1 MMMIYEYDPRHS
13 IFHPLG
19 TFAAFWH
26 KYDKICWGQH
36 CTGNRKLR
44 IWLIRDLLETEREGL
59 VSILDISDYFSS
71 VFSIRKRDGSGSGL
85 YFLQGWNQY
94 NNL

>member
-44 IWLIRDLLETEREGL
+44 IWLIRDLLETECEGL
-59 VSILDISDYFSS
+59 VSISRHFRLFFFCIFYLEEGWVGIWALFSTRME
-71 VFSIRKRDGSGSGL
+71 SI
-85 YFLQGWNQY
+85 Q
-94 NNL
+94 